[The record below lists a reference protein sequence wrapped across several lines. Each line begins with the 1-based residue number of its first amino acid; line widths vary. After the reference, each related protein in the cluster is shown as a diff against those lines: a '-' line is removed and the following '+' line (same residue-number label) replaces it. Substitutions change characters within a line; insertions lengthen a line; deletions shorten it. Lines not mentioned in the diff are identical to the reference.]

1 MQRVAGQPAYVLH
14 AQPYRETSLLLDVFC
29 RDQGRVG
36 VVARGVRGS
45 RGQPLRVLLQPLQPL
60 HLSWSGRGELAHLDG
75 AEAAGA
81 ALRPVGDALLG
92 AFYLNELLLRLLP
105 RSEPQ
110 VELFWRYAET
120 LGALQDGGELRWPLR
135 RFERDLLAAIGYGL
149 VLEREADGGLPLD
162 PSARYRYDPAH
173 GPVRVSASST
183 AGTVSGACLMALSS
197 DEVPDARDLNELRF
211 LMRRV
216 LLHCLGGREL
226 RSWQVLSDI
235 AAQRREIDA
244 ADQGGS

>member
-135 RFERDLLAAIGYGL
+135 RFERDLLAALGVGFEL
-149 VLEREADGGLPLD
+149 DCDGDGEPLD
-162 PSARYRYDPAH
+162 PAARYRLDPEH
-173 GPVRVSASST
+173 GPSR
-183 AGTVSGACLMALSS
+183 
-197 DEVPDARDLNELRF
+197 
-211 LMRRV
+211 
-216 LLHCLGGREL
+216 L
-226 RSWQVLSDI
+226 RSDRGHGERN
-235 AAQRREIDA
+235 AAATGSALLALGADLPPQA
-244 ADQGGS
+244 ADLASLRLPLRAVLAHHLGSRGLKSWEMAASLGRLGRQG